1 MEDQV
6 PYFNFLLTLL
16 FFIVMVWRIWRKSVN
31 HGCSSKLP
39 PGPRKLPLIG
49 NLHNFVGI
57 LPHHCL
63 RNLAKKYG
71 PIMHLQLG
79 EVSTFVISSIETAK
93 DVMKTHDLIF
103 ASRPSFPSLKLL
115 THNFTNIELAPYGDY
130 WRQVRKICTTELLN
144 PMRVRSFKTIREEE
158 LLHLIHAMRPKSR
171 RLHHKVDEIL
181 ENIIMEHRAKRATGW
196 TEADDLVYILLDL
209 QDHGELEIPLTT
221 DNIKAVIMDLFS
233 GGGDSSNTV
242 LEWAMAEML
251 KNPIWE
257 EEDAKELKRMI
268 ENVTITPGQPD
279 KWEWIHSIN
288 GHYSTKTAYL
298 MLVKQRRE
306 LEEAE
311 LFKRIWS
318 KILPSKV
325 AAFNWKVM
333 LDRIPTKTNLL
344 KRGIA
349 KDTEDTKCVLCENE
363 DEDSN
368 HLFLNCS
375 IARSMDHKLTD
386 LRRMGLHM
394 ELIYLVSMDGPK
406 WKGVPEFEGLH
417 ELKYLN
423 LVIKETLRLHPA
435 APLLAPRES
444 RERCEIDGY
453 EIPEKSRVVINAWAI
468 GRDPKYW
475 TEADKFFPNRFLDST
490 ADYKGSN
497 YEFIPF
503 GAGRRMCPGIS
514 FATATIELAVANLLY
529 HFDWKLPDGKTSED
543 LDMTEVFSTVGR
555 KKIDLC
561 VIPILIIPQIE

>member
-1 MEDQV
+1 
-6 PYFNFLLTLL
+6 
-16 FFIVMVWRIWRKSVN
+16 MVRRIWRKSVN

-115 THNFTNIELAPYGDY
+115 THNFTNIALAPYGDY

-144 PMRVRSFKTIREEE
+144 PMRMRSFKTIREEE
-158 LLHLIHAMRPKSR
+158 VLNLIRDISTKAGSVINLREMMYSTTLSITSRAAFGEKSKHQEEFKQLASDYLASFGGLKLVDLFPSVKLLHLIHAMRPKSR

-196 TEADDLVYILLDL
+196 TEADDLVYTLLDL

-221 DNIKAVIMDLFS
+221 DNIKAVIMDVFS
-233 GGGDSSNTV
+233 GGGDTSNTV

-251 KNPIWE
+251 KNPIVME
-257 EEDAKELKRMI
+257 KA
-268 ENVTITPGQPD
+268 Q
-279 KWEWIHSIN
+279 
-288 GHYSTKTAYL
+288 
-298 MLVKQRRE
+298 
-306 LEEAE
+306 AE
-311 LFKRIWS
+311 VRHVFAGK
-318 KILPSKV
+318 
-325 AAFNWKVM
+325 
-333 LDRIPTKTNLL
+333 
-344 KRGIA
+344 
-349 KDTEDTKCVLCENE
+349 KCV
-363 DEDSN
+363 DE
-368 HLFLNCS
+368 
-375 IARSMDHKLTD
+375 A
-386 LRRMGLHM
+386 
-394 ELIYLVSMDGPK
+394 
-406 WKGVPEFEGLH
+406 GLH

-475 TEADKFFPNRFLDST
+475 TQADKFLPNRFLDST

-514 FATATIELAVANLLY
+514 FATATIELALANLLH

-561 VIPILIIPQIE
+561 VIPIPYHPAN

>member
-1 MEDQV
+1 MEAQV
-6 PYFNFLLTLL
+6 PYFNFLLIFL
-16 FFIVMVWRIWRKSVN
+16 FFIVIVWSIWRESVN
-31 HGCSSKLP
+31 HGSSSKLP

-115 THNFTNIELAPYGDY
+115 THNFTNIALAPYGDY
-130 WRQVRKICTTELLN
+130 WRQARKICTTELLN
-144 PMRVRSFKTIREEE
+144 PMRVRSFKTIREDEVLNLIRDISTKAGSVINLREMMYSTTLSIISRAAFGEKSKHQEE
-158 LLHLIHAMRPKSR
+158 FKQLASDYLALFGGLNLVDLFPSVKLLHLIHAMRPKSR
-171 RLHHKVDEIL
+171 RLHQKVDEIL
-181 ENIIMEHRAKRATGW
+181 GNIIMEHRAKRAAGW

-251 KNPIWE
+251 KNPIVME
-257 EEDAKELKRMI
+257 KAQAEVRHVFAGKKSVD
-268 ENVTITPGQPD
+268 
-279 KWEWIHSIN
+279 
-288 GHYSTKTAYL
+288 
-298 MLVKQRRE
+298 
-306 LEEAE
+306 EA
-311 LFKRIWS
+311 
-318 KILPSKV
+318 
-325 AAFNWKVM
+325 
-333 LDRIPTKTNLL
+333 
-344 KRGIA
+344 
-349 KDTEDTKCVLCENE
+349 
-363 DEDSN
+363 
-368 HLFLNCS
+368 
-375 IARSMDHKLTD
+375 
-386 LRRMGLHM
+386 
-394 ELIYLVSMDGPK
+394 
-406 WKGVPEFEGLH
+406 GLH

-514 FATATIELAVANLLY
+514 FATATIELALANLLY